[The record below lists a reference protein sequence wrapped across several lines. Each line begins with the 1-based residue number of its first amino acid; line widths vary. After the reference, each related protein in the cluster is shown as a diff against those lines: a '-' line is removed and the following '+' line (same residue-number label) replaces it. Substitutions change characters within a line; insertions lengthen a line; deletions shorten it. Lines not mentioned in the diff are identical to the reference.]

1 MDHRVVAAVQNNAC
15 WCDTVCRSHG
25 LPTVLSEQM
34 WMAPEGSPPLYPDA
48 VTLAP
53 RLAADF
59 VLRRIDTGPGCSVKD
74 SFADLDLSKHGFAV
88 LFDARWLFRGPASPR
103 TRPRLGWQVIT
114 SDDDLD
120 RWAVAAD
127 LEGIIRPE
135 LLRDPTVRVLAVRDE
150 QAVTIGAIVNRTG
163 ATVGLS
169 NVFTTATTAVSAW
182 RDLPAA
188 VGDAFGGIPI
198 VGYEHG
204 NALAA
209 AVESSFQPI
218 APLRVWLKTAA

>member
-1 MDHRVVAAVQNNAC
+1 MDPRLVAAVQNNAC
-15 WCDTVCRSHG
+15 WCDIVCRSHG
-25 LPTVLSEQM
+25 LPTVLSEQV
-34 WMAPEGSPPLYPDA
+34 WIAPEGSPPLYPDA

-188 VGDAFGGIPI
+188 VGDAFAGIP
-198 VGYEHG
+198 
-204 NALAA
+204 
-209 AVESSFQPI
+209 
-218 APLRVWLKTAA
+218 